1 MVLFA
6 LTSSSSSSSSKL
18 KQHSHRS
25 FSESLMEDSIKDAE
39 ATIHQWISPDS
50 SSSSSSFCCTFS
62 LFSNKNREEA
72 KRFIV
77 AVTTLHSAMV
87 KLVSVNPAS
96 TKLIKAE
103 SLLKLSMN
111 HLSKEFYRI
120 LKSNRRYLDPESV
133 SVRSRN
139 VSKDDDA
146 EAMTD
151 LKMIADCMTSSG
163 HGKECF
169 KIYKKIR
176 HSIIVE
182 ALEQLGFE
190 NLTLSQVQRLD
201 WESTEKKIR
210 AWLRAARKA
219 VTTLFYG
226 ERILSDHVFSSS
238 SSSSAIRESSFA
250 EITLQSALALFSF
263 PGHVAKSRKSPEKIF
278 LTLDVYQCLVELT
291 PRIDE
296 VFGCY
301 DSTLSSVRSVIAGA
315 LGSLEE
321 AVVSM
326 IDEFES
332 SISKESSKSVISGGG
347 IHQLTRYVMNYIVFL
362 ADYSEVLAKIIPEKT
377 TSFGSPEE
385 EESTSSSSSSPL
397 AKRISWLILFLLCK
411 IDAKSRLYNDVA
423 LSYLF
428 LINNLHYV
436 VVKVRTSNLKE
447 VLSEGWLV
455 KHEGKVKK
463 YVAKFEKIVWGQ
475 VMITSL
481 PTADEEEDGAE
492 EFVRGFSDRFEEA
505 YKRQTGWVV
514 PDSKLRD
521 EIKVSVAMM
530 LIPAYTEVY
539 KKYRVGLRK
548 NIGFAPDDI
557 GNYVSD
563 LYFGSGGSGCVSS
576 VHSSV

>member
-6 LTSSSSSSSSKL
+6 LTSSSSSKL

-25 FSESLMEDSIKDAE
+25 FSESLLEDTIEDAE
-39 ATIHQWISPDS
+39 SIIHQWISPDS
-50 SSSSSSFCCTFS
+50 SSSCCTFS

-72 KRFIV
+72 KRFIR
-77 AVTTLHSAMV
+77 AVSTLHSAMV
-87 KLVSVNPAS
+87 KLISVNPTS
-96 TKLIKAE
+96 SKLIKAE
-103 SLLKLSMN
+103 SLLKTSMN

-139 VSKDDDA
+139 VSQENDK
-146 EAMTD
+146 EAMAD

-169 KIYKKIR
+169 GIYKKIR
-176 HSIIVE
+176 RSIIVE

-190 NLTLSQVQRLD
+190 NLTLSQVQRLE
-201 WESTEKKIR
+201 WEVMEKKIR
-210 AWLRAARKA
+210 VWLRAARKA

-238 SSSSAIRESSFA
+238 SAAIRESSFA

-263 PGHVAKSRKSPEKIF
+263 PGHVAKSRKTPEKIF
-278 LTLDVYQCLVELT
+278 LTLDVYQCIAELT
-291 PRIDE
+291 PMIDE
-296 VFGCY
+296 VFGY
-301 DSTLSSVRSVIAGA
+301 DSTSSVKSVIAGA
-315 LGSLEE
+315 LGNLEE

-362 ADYSEVLAKIIPEKT
+362 ADYSDVLANIVPET
-377 TSFGSPEE
+377 SSFGSPEE
-385 EESTSSSSSSPL
+385 EEESTSSSSSPL

-411 IDAKSRLYNDVA
+411 IDAKSRLYDDVA

-436 VVKVRTSNLKE
+436 VVKVRSSNLKE

-463 YVAKFEKIVWGQ
+463 YVAKFEEIVWGG
-475 VMITSL
+475 MMTSL
-481 PTADEEEDGAE
+481 ATLEEEEGAE

-539 KKYRVGLRK
+539 KKYRVGLLEDV
-548 NIGFAPDDI
+548 GFAPEDI
-557 GNYVSD
+557 GNYISD

-576 VHSSV
+576 VHSSVSYV

>member
-6 LTSSSSSSSSKL
+6 LTSSSPKL

-25 FSESLMEDSIKDAE
+25 FSESLIEDNIEDA
-39 ATIHQWISPDS
+39 ATIIHQWISPD
-50 SSSSSSFCCTFS
+50 SSSFCCTFS

-72 KRFIV
+72 KRFIG
-77 AVTTLHSAMV
+77 AVTTLHSTMT
-87 KLVSVNPAS
+87 KLVSVNPSSA
-96 TKLIKAE
+96 KLIRAE
-103 SLLKLSMN
+103 SLLKISMN

-139 VSKDDDA
+139 SSRNDDA
-146 EAMTD
+146 EAMED

-163 HGKECF
+163 YGKECF

-176 HSIIVE
+176 KSIIVE
-182 ALEQLGFE
+182 ALENLGFE
-190 NLTLSQVQRLD
+190 NLTLSQVQKLE
-201 WESTEKKIR
+201 WEVMEKKVR
-210 AWLRAARKA
+210 VWLRTVRKA

-238 SSSSAIRESSFA
+238 AAIRESSFA

-263 PGHVAKSRKSPEKIF
+263 PGNMAKSRKTPEKIF
-278 LTLDVYQCLVELT
+278 LTLDVYQSIVELT
-291 PRIDE
+291 PRIEE
-296 VFGCY
+296 VFSY
-301 DSTLSSVRSVIAGA
+301 DSTSSVKSLIAGA
-315 LGSLEE
+315 VESLEE
-321 AVVSM
+321 AVISM
-326 IDEFES
+326 LDEFES
-332 SISKESSKSVISGGG
+332 SISKESSKSIISNGG

-362 ADYSEVLAKIIPEKT
+362 ADYSDTLANIIPE
-377 TSFGSPEE
+377 
-385 EESTSSSSSSPL
+385 TSSFSLPEGDDEATSSSSPL

-428 LINNLHYV
+428 LINNLNYV

-447 VLSEGWLV
+447 VLSEAWLE

-463 YVAKFEKIVWGQ
+463 YVAKFEEIVWGE
-475 VMITSL
+475 VMMTSVA
-481 PTADEEEDGAE
+481 TEEEAE
-492 EFVRGFSDRFEEA
+492 EFVRRFSDRFEEA

-521 EIKVSVAMM
+521 EIKVSVATM
-530 LIPAYTEVY
+530 LIPAYTEFY
-539 KKYRVGLRK
+539 EKYRVGLWK
-548 NIGFAPDDI
+548 NVGFGPDDI
-557 GNYVSD
+557 GNYISD
-563 LYFGSGGSGCVSS
+563 LYFGSGGSGSVSS
-576 VHSSV
+576 VHSSDSYV